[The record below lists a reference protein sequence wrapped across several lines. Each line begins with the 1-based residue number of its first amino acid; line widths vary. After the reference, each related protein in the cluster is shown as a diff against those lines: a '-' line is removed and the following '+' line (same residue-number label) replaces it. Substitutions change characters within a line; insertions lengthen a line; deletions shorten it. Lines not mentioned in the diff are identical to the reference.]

1 MNKNFNP
8 KSNQTAAREK
18 FKKLEKLEEEIEKVN
33 KRERIEIEK
42 IKETTKIKRNRD
54 RKNK

>member
-8 KSNQTAAREK
+8 KSNQTTAREK

-42 IKETTKIKRNRD
+42 IKETTKIKRN
-54 RKNK
+54 